1 MIVGAGKGTMNPKS
15 EQALVGLF
23 VIVATAVLIGTVFAI
38 SGAFGRSTHTYH
50 SFFSFAGGIE
60 SGSGVRYSGG
70 PKIGRV
76 DRVRIDPQNP
86 ARIEIIFKVQSDLPV
101 KTDSRVKI
109 MSMSPL
115 GDNHVEILPGTPKA
129 PVAPDGSQLASETY
143 VDFNAITA
151 EINELGP
158 HATELITT
166 LNDRA
171 TELKVTVERVNDLLS
186 ARNRTNLSATL
197 ANTRG
202 MLEENRPALHA
213 TLQHINSVSEKL
225 EPLLEDFRKTSDEAN
240 KAMDRIDSL
249 IGENRADI
257 RQAVAELRRTLTNM
271 TDLTSHLNQTL
282 DVNSENIDELLDN
295 FRHVSENLKEFT
307 NTIKSRP
314 YTLIR
319 SSNPREHKPGEIQ

>member
-1 MIVGAGKGTMNPKS
+1 MNPKS

-23 VIVATAVLIGTVFAI
+23 VIVATAVLIGTVLAI

-50 SFFSFAGGIE
+50 TYVTFAGGIE

-86 ARIEIIFKVQSDLPV
+86 SRIDITFKVRSDLPV
-101 KTDSRVKI
+101 KTDSHVKI

-115 GDNHVEILPGTPKA
+115 GDNHVEILPGTPQA
-129 PVAPDGSQLASETY
+129 AIAPDGSQLTSETY
-143 VDFNAITA
+143 VDFNALTA
-151 EINELGP
+151 QLNDLAP
-158 HATELITT
+158 HAQQLMIS
-166 LNDRA
+166 LNDGA
-171 TELKVTVERVNDLLS
+171 AELKVTLDRVNDLLS
-186 ARNRTNLSATL
+186 VQNRANLSATL
-197 ANTRG
+197 ANTRA
-202 MLEENRPALHA
+202 MLEENRPALHS
-213 TLQHINSVSEKL
+213 TLQHVNSVSEKL
-225 EPLLEDFRKTSDEAN
+225 EPLLDDFRKTSAEAN
-240 KAMDRIDSL
+240 KAIDHIDSL
-249 IGENRADI
+249 VGENRADI

-271 TDLTSHLNQTL
+271 TDLTAHLNQTL

-307 NTIKSRP
+307 ATIKARP

-319 SSNPREHKPGEIQ
+319 SSNPREHKPGELQ

>member
-1 MIVGAGKGTMNPKS
+1 MNSKS

-23 VIVATAVLIGTVFAI
+23 VIVATGVLIFTVFAI

-50 SFFSFAGGIE
+50 AYFPFAGGIE

-86 ARIEIIFKVQSDLPV
+86 SRIEIIFKVQSELPV
-101 KTDSRVKI
+101 KTDSHVKI
-109 MSMSPL
+109 MSLSPL
-115 GDNHVEILPGTPKA
+115 GDNHMEILPGSA
-129 PVAPDGSQLASETY
+129 NAAIARDGSQLTADSY
-143 VDFNAITA
+143 VDFNALTA
-151 EINELGP
+151 QINDLAP
-158 HATELITT
+158 HAQQLIVT

-171 TELKVTVERVNDLLS
+171 TELKVTVDRVNDLLS
-186 ARNRTNLSATL
+186 AQNRANLSATL
-197 ANTRG
+197 ASTRG
-202 MLEENRPALHA
+202 MIEENRPALRS

-225 EPLLEDFRKTSDEAN
+225 EPLLKDFQKTSTEAN
-240 KAMDRIDSL
+240 QAIDHIDSM

-307 NTIKSRP
+307 NTIKARP

-319 SSNPREHKPGEIQ
+319 SSNPREHKPGEKQ

>member
-1 MIVGAGKGTMNPKS
+1 MNPRS

-23 VIVATAVLIGTVFAI
+23 VLVATAVLVGTVFAI

-50 SFFSFAGGIE
+50 SFVTFAGGIE

-86 ARIEIIFKVQSDLPV
+86 ARIEITFKVQSDLPV
-101 KTDSRVKI
+101 KADSRVKI

-115 GDNHVEILPGTPKA
+115 GDNHLEILPGTPKA
-129 PVAPDGSQLASETY
+129 GLAPDGSQLTAENY
-143 VDFNAITA
+143 IDFNAITA
-151 EINELGP
+151 QINDLGP
-158 HATELITT
+158 HATELIAT

-171 TELKVTVERVNDLLS
+171 TELKVTVDRVNDLLS
-186 ARNRTNLSATL
+186 VQNRANLSATL

-225 EPLLEDFRKTSDEAN
+225 EPLLQDFQKTSAEAN
-240 KAMDRIDSL
+240 KAIDHIDSL

-257 RQAVAELRRTLTNM
+257 RQAVAELRRTLANT
-271 TDLTSHLNQTL
+271 TDLTAHLNQTL

-319 SSNPREHKPGEIQ
+319 SSNPREHKTGERQ

>member
-1 MIVGAGKGTMNPKS
+1 MNPRS

-23 VIVATAVLIGTVFAI
+23 VLVATAVLVGTVFAI

-50 SFFSFAGGIE
+50 SFVTFAGGIE

-86 ARIEIIFKVQSDLPV
+86 ARIEITFKVQSDLPV
-101 KTDSRVKI
+101 KTDSRIKI

-115 GDNHVEILPGTPKA
+115 GDNHLEILPGTSKA
-129 PVAPDGSQLASETY
+129 ALAPDGSQLTAENY
-143 VDFNAITA
+143 IDFNAITA
-151 EINELGP
+151 QINDLGP
-158 HATELITT
+158 HATELIAT

-171 TELKVTVERVNDLLS
+171 TELKVTVDRVNDLLS
-186 ARNRTNLSATL
+186 VQNRANLSATL

-225 EPLLEDFRKTSDEAN
+225 EPLLQDFQKTSAEAN
-240 KAMDRIDSL
+240 KAIDHIDSL

-257 RQAVAELRRTLTNM
+257 RQAVAELRRTLANT
-271 TDLTSHLNQTL
+271 TDLTAHLNQTL

-319 SSNPREHKPGEIQ
+319 SSNPREHKTGERQ

>member
-1 MIVGAGKGTMNPKS
+1 MKPKS

-23 VIVATAVLIGTVFAI
+23 VIAATAILIGTVFAI
-38 SGAFGRSTHTYH
+38 SGAFGRSTHTYRAY
-50 SFFSFAGGIE
+50 FSFAGGIE
-60 SGSGVRYSGG
+60 SGSGVRYAGG

-76 DRVRIDPQNP
+76 DHVRIDPQNP
-86 ARIEIIFKVQSDLPV
+86 SRIEIVFKIQSDLPV
-101 KTDSRVKI
+101 KTDSHVKI

-115 GDNHVEILPGTPKA
+115 GDNHVEVLPGTAKA
-129 PVAPDGSQLASETY
+129 AVAPDGSLLVSENY
-143 VDFNAITA
+143 IDFNAITA
-151 EINELGP
+151 QINDLGP
-158 HATELITT
+158 HASQLVAT

-171 TELKVTVERVNDLLS
+171 TELKVTIDRVNDLLS
-186 ARNRTNLSATL
+186 VQNRANLSATL

-202 MLEENRPALHA
+202 MLEENRSALHA

-225 EPLLEDFRKTSDEAN
+225 EPLLQDFRTTSAEAN
-240 KAMDRIDSL
+240 KAIDHIDSL

-271 TDLTSHLNQTL
+271 TDLTAHLNQTL

-319 SSNPREHKPGEIQ
+319 SSNPREHKPGELQ

>member
-1 MIVGAGKGTMNPKS
+1 MNPKS

-50 SFFSFAGGIE
+50 AYFPFGGGIE
-60 SGSGVRYSGG
+60 PGSSVRYSGT
-70 PKIGRV
+70 PKIGSV

-86 ARIEIIFKVQSDLPV
+86 ARIEISFKVQSDLPI
-101 KTDSRVKI
+101 KTDSHVKI

-115 GDNHVEILPGTPKA
+115 GDNHVETLPGTPKA
-129 PVAPDGSQLASETY
+129 PLAPDGSQLVSENY

-151 EINELGP
+151 QINDLGP
-158 HATELITT
+158 HATELIAT

-171 TELKVTVERVNDLLS
+171 TELKVTVERINDLLS
-186 ARNRTNLSATL
+186 VQNRANLSAAL

-213 TLQHINSVSEKL
+213 TLQHISSVSEKI
-225 EPLLEDFRKTSDEAN
+225 EPLVADFRKTSDEAN
-240 KAMDRIDSL
+240 KAIDHIDSL

-295 FRHVSENLKEFT
+295 FRHVSENLREFT

-319 SSNPREHKPGEIQ
+319 SSNPREHKPGENQ

>member
-1 MIVGAGKGTMNPKS
+1 MNPRS

-23 VIVATAVLIGTVFAI
+23 VIVATAVLVGTVFAI

-50 SFFSFAGGIE
+50 AFVAFAGGIE

-76 DRVRIDPQNP
+76 DRVRSDPQNP
-86 ARIEIIFKVQSDLPV
+86 ARIEITCKVQSDLPV
-101 KTDSRVKI
+101 KADSRVKI

-115 GDNHVEILPGTPKA
+115 GDNHLEILPGTSKA
-129 PVAPDGSQLASETY
+129 ALAPDGSQLTAENY
-143 VDFNAITA
+143 IDFNAITA
-151 EINELGP
+151 QINDLGP
-158 HATELITT
+158 HATELIAT

-171 TELKVTVERVNDLLS
+171 TELKVTVDRVNDLLS
-186 ARNRTNLSATL
+186 VQNRANLSATL

-225 EPLLEDFRKTSDEAN
+225 EPLLQDFQKTSAEAN
-240 KAMDRIDSL
+240 KAIDHIDSL

-257 RQAVAELRRTLTNM
+257 RQAVAELRRTLTNT
-271 TDLTSHLNQTL
+271 TDLTAHLNQTL
-282 DVNSENIDELLDN
+282 DVN
-295 FRHVSENLKEFT
+295 SENLKEFT

-319 SSNPREHKPGEIQ
+319 SSNPREHKTGERQ

>member
-1 MIVGAGKGTMNPKS
+1 
-15 EQALVGLF
+15 LV
-23 VIVATAVLIGTVFAI
+23 GTVFAI

-50 SFFSFAGGIE
+50 TFVAFAGGIE

-86 ARIEIIFKVQSDLPV
+86 ARIEIAFKVQSELPV

-115 GDNHVEILPGTPKA
+115 GDNHLEIFPGTPKA
-129 PVAPDGSQLASETY
+129 ALAPDGSQLNAENY

-151 EINELGP
+151 QINDLGP

-171 TELKVTVERVNDLLS
+171 TELKVTLDRVNDLLS
-186 ARNRTNLSATL
+186 AQNRANLSAAL

-202 MLEENRPALHA
+202 MLEENRPALHS

-225 EPLLEDFRKTSDEAN
+225 EPLLQDFQKTSAEAN
-240 KAMDRIDSL
+240 KAIDHIDSL

-257 RQAVAELRRTLTNM
+257 RQAVAELRRTLANT
-271 TDLTSHLNQTL
+271 TELTTHLNQTL

-295 FRHVSENLKEFT
+295 FRHVSQNLKEFT

-319 SSNPREHKPGEIQ
+319 SSNPREHRTGEMQ

>member
-1 MIVGAGKGTMNPKS
+1 MNPKS

-23 VIVATAVLIGTVFAI
+23 VIVATAVLVGTVFAI
-38 SGAFGRSTHTYH
+38 SGAFGRSTHTYRA
-50 SFFSFAGGIE
+50 FFPFAGGIE
-60 SGSGVRYSGG
+60 SGSSVRYSGG

-76 DRVRIDPQNP
+76 DRVHIDPQNP
-86 ARIEIIFKVQSDLPV
+86 ARIEIVFKVQSDLPV
-101 KTDSRVKI
+101 KTDSHVKI

-115 GDNHVEILPGTPKA
+115 GDNHVEILPGTPKS
-129 PVAPDGSQLASETY
+129 PLAPDGSQLVSENY

-151 EINELGP
+151 QINDLGP
-158 HATELITT
+158 HATELIAT

-186 ARNRTNLSATL
+186 VQNRANLSAAL

-225 EPLLEDFRKTSDEAN
+225 EPLLADFRKTSEEAN
-240 KAMDRIDSL
+240 KAIDHIDSL

-295 FRHVSENLKEFT
+295 FRHVSENLREFT

-319 SSNPREHKPGEIQ
+319 SSNPREHKPGENQ

>member
-1 MIVGAGKGTMNPKS
+1 MNPRS

-23 VIVATAVLIGTVFAI
+23 VIVATAVLVGTVFAI

-50 SFFSFAGGIE
+50 SFVTFAGGIE

-76 DRVRIDPQNP
+76 DRVLIDPQNP
-86 ARIEIIFKVQSDLPV
+86 ARIEITFKVQSDLPV
-101 KTDSRVKI
+101 KTDSRIKI
-109 MSMSPL
+109 MSLSPL
-115 GDNHVEILPGTPKA
+115 GDNHLEILPGTPKA
-129 PVAPDGSQLASETY
+129 ALAPDGAQLTAENY

-151 EINELGP
+151 QINDLGP
-158 HATELITT
+158 HATELIAT
-166 LNDRA
+166 LNARA
-171 TELKVTVERVNDLLS
+171 TELKVTLDRVNDLLS
-186 ARNRTNLSATL
+186 VQNRANLSATL

-202 MLEENRPALHA
+202 MLEENRPALHS

-225 EPLLEDFRKTSDEAN
+225 EPLLQDFQKTSAEAN
-240 KAMDRIDSL
+240 KAIDHIDSL

-257 RQAVAELRRTLTNM
+257 RQAVAELRRTLTNT
-271 TDLTSHLNQTL
+271 TDLTAHLNQTL

-319 SSNPREHKPGEIQ
+319 SSNPREHKTGERQ

>member
-1 MIVGAGKGTMNPKS
+1 MTPKG

-50 SFFSFAGGIE
+50 AYFTFAGGIE

-76 DRVRIDPQNP
+76 DRVRIDPQNT
-86 ARIEIIFKVQSDLPV
+86 ARIDITFKVQSDLPI
-101 KTDSRVKI
+101 KTDSHVKI

-115 GDNHVEILPGTPKA
+115 GDNHLEILPGTPKS
-129 PVAPDGSQLASETY
+129 PIAPDGSQLASESY
-143 VDFNAITA
+143 VDFNALTA
-151 EINELGP
+151 QINDLAP
-158 HATELITT
+158 HASQLVVT

-171 TELKVTVERVNDLLS
+171 TELKVTLDRVNDLLS
-186 ARNRTNLSATL
+186 AQNRANLSATL
-197 ANTRG
+197 ANTRS
-202 MLEENRPALHA
+202 MIEENRPALHS
-213 TLQHINSVSEKL
+213 TLQHVNSVSEKL
-225 EPLLEDFRKTSDEAN
+225 EPLLEDFRKTSAEAN
-240 KAMDRIDSL
+240 KAIDHIDSL

-257 RQAVAELRRTLTNM
+257 RQAVAELRRTLTNT
-271 TDLTSHLNQTL
+271 TDLTAHLNQTL

-295 FRHVSENLKEFT
+295 FRHVSENLREFT
-307 NTIKSRP
+307 ATIKARP

-319 SSNPREHKPGEIQ
+319 SSNPREHKPGEKQ

>member
-1 MIVGAGKGTMNPKS
+1 MNPKS

-50 SFFSFAGGIE
+50 AFVPFAGGIE

-86 ARIEIIFKVQSDLPV
+86 SRIEIVFKVQSDLPV

-115 GDNHVEILPGTPKA
+115 GDNHLEILPGTAKA
-129 PVAPDGSQLASETY
+129 PVAPDGSQLTAENY

-151 EINELGP
+151 QINDLGP
-158 HATELITT
+158 HATELIAT
-166 LNDRA
+166 LNGRA
-171 TELKVTVERVNDLLS
+171 TELKVTIDRVNDLLS
-186 ARNRTNLSATL
+186 VQNRANLSATL
-197 ANTRG
+197 ANTRD
-202 MLEENRPALHA
+202 MLEENRPALRA

-225 EPLLEDFRKTSDEAN
+225 EPLLQDFQKTSAEAN
-240 KAMDRIDSL
+240 KAIDHIDSV

-271 TDLTSHLNQTL
+271 TDLTAHLNQTL
-282 DVNSENIDELLDN
+282 DTNSENIDELLDN
-295 FRHVSENLKEFT
+295 FRHVSENLREFT
-307 NTIKSRP
+307 NTIKHRP

-319 SSNPREHKPGEIQ
+319 SSNPREHKPGELQ

>member
-1 MIVGAGKGTMNPKS
+1 MNPRS

-23 VIVATAVLIGTVFAI
+23 VIVATGVLVGTVFAI

-50 SFFSFAGGIE
+50 SFVTFAGGIE

-86 ARIEIIFKVQSDLPV
+86 ARIEITFKVQSDLPV
-101 KTDSRVKI
+101 KTDSRIKI

-115 GDNHVEILPGTPKA
+115 GDNHLEILPGTSKA
-129 PVAPDGSQLASETY
+129 ALAPDGSQLTAENY
-143 VDFNAITA
+143 IDFNAITA
-151 EINELGP
+151 QINDLGP
-158 HATELITT
+158 HATELIAT

-171 TELKVTVERVNDLLS
+171 TELKVTVDRVNDLLS
-186 ARNRTNLSATL
+186 VQNRANLSATL

-225 EPLLEDFRKTSDEAN
+225 EPLLQDFQKTSAEAN
-240 KAMDRIDSL
+240 KAIDHIDSL

-257 RQAVAELRRTLTNM
+257 RQAVAELRRTLANT

-295 FRHVSENLKEFT
+295 FRHVSENLREFT

-319 SSNPREHKPGEIQ
+319 SSNPREHKPGERQ

>member
-1 MIVGAGKGTMNPKS
+1 MNPRS

-23 VIVATAVLIGTVFAI
+23 VLVATAVLVGTVFAI

-50 SFFSFAGGIE
+50 SFVTFAGGIE

-86 ARIEIIFKVQSDLPV
+86 ARIEITFKVQSDLPV
-101 KTDSRVKI
+101 KADSRVKI

-115 GDNHVEILPGTPKA
+115 GDNHLEILPGTSKA
-129 PVAPDGSQLASETY
+129 ALAPDGSQITAENY
-143 VDFNAITA
+143 IDFNAITA
-151 EINELGP
+151 QINDLGP
-158 HATELITT
+158 HATELIAT

-171 TELKVTVERVNDLLS
+171 TELKVTVDRVNDLLS
-186 ARNRTNLSATL
+186 VQNRANLSATL

-225 EPLLEDFRKTSDEAN
+225 EPLLQDFQKTSAEAN
-240 KAMDRIDSL
+240 KAIDHIDSL

-257 RQAVAELRRTLTNM
+257 RQAVAELRRTLANT

-319 SSNPREHKPGEIQ
+319 SSNPREHKTGERQ